1 MGEERRTI
9 TRRELLELGG
19 LAASTA
25 LLPRSLLGAE
35 SALPQV
41 PRRLLGKTGQQVP
54 ILLLGGASGF
64 DPRFDPKI
72 AEALR
77 YGANYIDAADCY
89 AGGRC
94 ETSVGAFHQRAKNRA
109 AMWITSKSDK
119 HDPEGFA
126 RTLDDSLKSLQT
138 DYVDMYFLHGLTD
151 ARHLSPELATTVDRL
166 KKTGKM
172 RHFGFSCH
180 GGNVVELLQKAAS
193 LPWVETVMFRY
204 NFRQYGDRE
213 LNAAMDAAHRSGVGL
228 IAMKT
233 QGSEAGFRDAW
244 KKFEQT
250 GKWNKYQAVL
260 KAVWADERISA
271 AVSDM
276 DTFEKLRAN
285 LDAALDRN
293 ALSQAERSAL
303 ERYAADTRS
312 LACDGC
318 DHICGPAVAGPVRI
332 GDTLRFLMYHDV
344 YGQPEKAR
352 RLFQALPAE
361 AQRLAGVDF
370 APANRACPHGVD
382 VAGLMLRAHEVL
394 AG

>member
-1 MGEERRTI
+1 MGEPRRTI

-25 LLPRSLLGAE
+25 LLPRSLLGADQ
-35 SALPQV
+35 AMPQV
-41 PRRLLGKTGQQVP
+41 PRRVLGKTGQQVP

-94 ETSVGAFHQRAKNRA
+94 ETSVGAFHQRARNRA
-109 AMWITSKSDK
+109 ALWITSKSDR

-151 ARHLSPELATTVDRL
+151 ARYLSPELATTVDRL

-213 LNAAMDAAHRSGVGL
+213 LNAAMDVAHRSGVGL

-318 DHICGPAVAGPVRI
+318 DHICGPAVAAPVRI

-370 APANRACPHGVD
+370 APANQACPHRVD
-382 VAGLMLRAHEVL
+382 VAGLMLRAGEVL